1 VVGGSFFCVFL
12 ALCFCPPSSSF
23 SFSLFCFGF
32 SSVSAG
38 GGAVVDSGSRRFSF
52 WVGPD
57 LSGLV
62 NNGGLSTVH
71 TEQWSSRGR

>member
-12 ALCFCPPSSSF
+12 ALCFCPPSCSF

-32 SSVSAG
+32 SFVSAG
-38 GGAVVDSGSRRFSF
+38 GGAVVDNGSRRFSF

-62 NNGGLSTVH
+62 NNGGLSIVH